1 MNRDYH
7 EAVSFLNP
15 EISNSIRLGNE
26 LLSRI
31 PTYNNNEELNNPYGL
46 SQTDLIKLAPK
57 LNFNTPDSELK
68 YMEKKY
74 IKEQNYMELMELLK
88 NQYPYDKL
96 EPLPLYSY
104 CRKLCNIPVKKSEY
118 EKIRRDMKAIK
129 KSCKNINK
137 ESFKKTNG
145 KIKVKF

>member
-1 MNRDYH
+1 
-7 EAVSFLNP
+7 
-15 EISNSIRLGNE
+15 
-26 LLSRI
+26 
-31 PTYNNNEELNNPYGL
+31 
-46 SQTDLIKLAPK
+46 
-57 LNFNTPDSELK
+57 
-68 YMEKKY
+68 
-74 IKEQNYMELMELLK
+74 MELMELLK

-104 CRKLCNIPVKKSEY
+104 CRKLCKIPVKKSEY

>member
-26 LLSRI
+26 LLSKI

-68 YMEKKY
+68 YMEK
-74 IKEQNYMELMELLK
+74 
-88 NQYPYDKL
+88 
-96 EPLPLYSY
+96 
-104 CRKLCNIPVKKSEY
+104 NI
-118 EKIRRDMKAIK
+118 
-129 KSCKNINK
+129 
-137 ESFKKTNG
+137 
-145 KIKVKF
+145 